1 MKDHQQPALSS
12 VDSSKPE
19 TSPKRP
25 TFGEAFRFWLKLG
38 FISFGGPAGQIAIMH
53 TELVEKKKW
62 IEDSRFLHALNFCM
76 LLPGPEAQQ
85 LATYIGWL
93 LHRTWGGIIAGTLFV
108 LPSVGVLWGLGY
120 IYMAYGDVAWVA
132 SAFAGL
138 KPAVLAVVAA
148 AVLRIGK
155 KALKN
160 VVMWGLA
167 LLAFIAIFFFKSP
180 FPAIIATAGLIG
192 WMGSRIRR
200 DLFVTSKEPG
210 KNSESNS
217 HVQDPPAVKAATL
230 AQGSRYLPGALVD
243 PGFFRRTDF
252 GLESHGY
259 PRRRVFQ

>member
-1 MKDHQQPALSS
+1 M
-12 VDSSKPE
+12 
-19 TSPKRP
+19 
-25 TFGEAFRFWLKLG
+25 
-38 FISFGGPAGQIAIMH
+38 
-53 TELVEKKKW
+53 
-62 IEDSRFLHALNFCM
+62 
-76 LLPGPEAQQ
+76 
-85 LATYIGWL
+85 
-93 LHRTWGGIIAGTLFV
+93 
-108 LPSVGVLWGLGY
+108 
-120 IYMAYGDVAWVA
+120 
-132 SAFAGL
+132 
-138 KPAVLAVVAA
+138 AA
-148 AVLRIGK
+148 AVLRIGE

-180 FPAIIATAGLIG
+180 FPAIIAAAGLIG